1 MKILVTGGGG
11 FIGLALVRRLVEEGH
26 DVRSFS
32 RKEYPEHKQLGVKSI
47 CGDLADFEDT
57 VEACRGM
64 EVVFHV
70 AGKVSVWGSYS
81 EFYRSNVL
89 GTQNMIR
96 SSLQQGV
103 RTFIFTSSASVIFGG
118 DHLEGVDES
127 HPYPESPLSNYASTK
142 AQAEQVVLNA
152 NSEQLRTISLRPHI
166 VWGPGDTQLTPKI
179 IERARSGKL
188 RRPGKKDYL
197 IDITYIDNFIDAQLL
212 ALKKM
217 GESREVCGRAFFITN
232 GEPIKTWEFITA
244 TIESAGIQVVHK
256 SLPRSV
262 ALFAAWLME
271 LFYRISGKNEEPMI
285 TRFIVKELSTHHWFN
300 ISAAKNELGYSCRVH
315 FREGMER
322 ISSAFSS

>member
-11 FIGLALVRRLVEEGH
+11 FIGSALVRRLVEEGH
-26 DVRSFS
+26 DVSSFS
-32 RKEYPEHKQLGVKSI
+32 RKKYPEHQPLGVKSI
-47 CGDLADFEDT
+47 CGDIADFEDT
-57 VEACRGM
+57 IEACRGM

-70 AGKVSVWGSYS
+70 AGKVGVWGSHS

-96 SSLQQGV
+96 SCLQQGV
-103 RTFIFTSSASVIFGG
+103 HSLIFTSSASVIFRG

-127 HPYPESPLSNYASTK
+127 HPYPESHVSIYTSTK
-142 AQAEQVVLNA
+142 AQAEQVVLKA

-166 VWGPGDTQLTPKI
+166 VWGPGDTQLAPKI

-212 ALKKM
+212 ALMKLE
-217 GESREVCGRAFFITN
+217 ESNEVCGRAFFVTN
-232 GEPIKTWEFITA
+232 GEPIKIWEFLNAI
-244 TIESAGIQVVHK
+244 IESAGIQDVHK

-262 ALFAAWLME
+262 SLFIAWCIE
-271 LFYRISGKNEEPMI
+271 IFYRLLGKKKEPMI
-285 TRFIVKELSTHHWFN
+285 TRFIVKELTTHHWFD
-300 ISAAKNELGYSCRVH
+300 ISAAKNELGYSSRIH
-315 FREGMER
+315 FKEGMER
-322 ISSAFSS
+322 ISSAFSP

>member
-1 MKILVTGGGG
+1 MRILVTGGGG

-26 DVRSFS
+26 DVSSFS
-32 RKEYPEHKQLGVKSI
+32 RKEYSEHQPLGVKSI
-47 CGDLADFEDT
+47 CGDIADFEDT

-70 AGKVSVWGSYS
+70 AGKVGVWGSHS
-81 EFYRSNVL
+81 EFYRNNVL

-96 SSLQQGV
+96 SCLQQGV
-103 RTFIFTSSASVIFGG
+103 HTLIFTSSASVIFGG

-127 HPYPESPLSNYASTK
+127 HPYPESPASGYSSTK

-197 IDITYIDNFIDAQLL
+197 IDITYIDNLIDAQLL
-212 ALKKM
+212 ALKKL
-217 GESREVCGRAFFITN
+217 GESKEVCGRAFFVTD
-232 GEPIKTWEFITA
+232 GEPVKTWEFINA
-244 TIESAGIQVVHK
+244 IIENAGIQMVHK
-256 SLPRSV
+256 SFPRSV
-262 ALFAAWLME
+262 ALFAAWWME
-271 LFYRISGKNEEPMI
+271 LFYRLSGKKEEPMI
-285 TRFIVKELSTHHWFN
+285 TRFIVKELSTHHWFD
-300 ISAAKNELGYSCRVH
+300 ISAAKNELGYFPRIH

-322 ISSAFSS
+322 ISSAFSP